1 MEEKCQDSEIVGLE
15 TRLWTFLE
23 NKVGHSDFFF
33 PSLFITFF
41 MFHFCFLIV
50 SEENSKSHVE
60 STLLVNSSDILV
72 ICYESAYCISITF
85 VLRFILVGLPT
96 RTCLCQNVCS
106 DTGILEFKPEDK

>member
-1 MEEKCQDSEIVGLE
+1 
-15 TRLWTFLE
+15 
-23 NKVGHSDFFF
+23 
-33 PSLFITFF
+33 

-96 RTCLCQNVCS
+96 RTCLCQNVCC